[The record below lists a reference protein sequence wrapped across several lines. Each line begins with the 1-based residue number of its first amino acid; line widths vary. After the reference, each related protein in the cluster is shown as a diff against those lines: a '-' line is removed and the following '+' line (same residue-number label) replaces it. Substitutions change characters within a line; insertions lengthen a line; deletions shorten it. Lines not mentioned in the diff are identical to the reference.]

1 MVKEKRKIPELYVGD
16 FILFNGKV
24 CIVIEKSIT
33 NSSIRVL
40 NEDGQTYLIVN
51 NDTEFEKLFIF
62 ELDLEENPIISKEK
76 FRLLSEYVEK
86 RKEYEVKLKFL
97 NYYRKEVQEL
107 GSEIE
112 NYFEKLRV

>member
-40 NEDGQTYLIVN
+40 NEDG
-51 NDTEFEKLFIF
+51 
-62 ELDLEENPIISKEK
+62 
-76 FRLLSEYVEK
+76 
-86 RKEYEVKLKFL
+86 
-97 NYYRKEVQEL
+97 
-107 GSEIE
+107 
-112 NYFEKLRV
+112 